1 MKKNK
6 AIVFDRDGTINFRIV
21 GDYVKKVE
29 EFRFL
34 PDFLEFFDF
43 VKDKD
48 YVLLVA
54 TNQQGIGKKL
64 MTPNML
70 AKVHQHMQ
78 HELMRK
84 FKRNFDDIFHC
95 PRLASENPS
104 CRKPNPGMLEQA
116 VNFFSLR
123 PAESWMIGDGPAD
136 VLSGQA
142 AGFKTALLVPDFEK
156 IKVNPDLRVKNFR
169 ELKEKVSF

>member
-34 PDFLEFFDF
+34 PDFLEFFDY

-54 TNQQGIGKKL
+54 TNQQGIGKKV

-70 AKVHQHMQ
+70 GKVHQYMQ
-78 HELMRK
+78 HELTRL

-95 PRLASENPS
+95 PRLASENPR

-116 VNFFSLR
+116 VDFFSLD
-123 PAESWMIGDGPAD
+123 PAKSWMIGDGSAD
-136 VLSGQA
+136 VLAGQA
-142 AGFKTALLVPDFEK
+142 VGFNTALLVPDFAK
-156 IKVNPDLRVKNFR
+156 IKVNPKVRVKNFP